1 MGLFGGKKNEQQ
13 FKVIKGRTYQF
24 HKSFFD
30 RKYAKLR
37 GEELKL
43 SGDID
48 YYRVERSD
56 SGEGF
61 NLWIH

>member
-1 MGLFGGKKNEQQ
+1 MGFFGKNNSQQ
-13 FKVIKGRTYQF
+13 FKVIKGRTYEF
-24 HKSFFD
+24 YKSFFD

-43 SGDID
+43 SGDIK
-48 YYRVERSD
+48 YYRVED
-56 SGEGF
+56 AEEGEGF